1 MEECGEM
8 MGIQVLD
15 HIIIG
20 DEGYISLRKRI
31 FFVERG
37 DISCKN
43 NRVPCK

>member
-20 DEGYISLRKRI
+20 DDSYISLKEEN
-31 FFVERG
+31 FFR
-37 DISCKN
+37 S
-43 NRVPCK
+43 